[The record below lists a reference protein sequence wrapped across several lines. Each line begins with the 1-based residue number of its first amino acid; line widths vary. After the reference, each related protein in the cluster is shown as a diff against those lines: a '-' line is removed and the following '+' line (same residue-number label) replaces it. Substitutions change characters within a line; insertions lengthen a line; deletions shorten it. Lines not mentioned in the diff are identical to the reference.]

1 MTRHVSHCLVAKHRP
16 PRPGTAEHDEQQ
28 AQAIAAQLAYCM
40 AENIAPRNVRLD
52 EQETA
57 KIVGFPIG
65 GSGGGKYQIP
75 LVGARGHRRLADLL
89 HVVRVVQPA
98 VWSRAVEI
106 AGGRAWREFEMR
118 QVARAATSPRAA
130 SGLSGTSHPRVAAR
144 TPHSEP

>member
-16 PRPGTAEHDEQQ
+16 PQPSTAEHDEQQ
-28 AQAIAAQLAYCM
+28 AQAIADRLIACM
-40 AENIAPRNVRLD
+40 VANTPTRNVRLD
-52 EQETA
+52 AAATSA
-57 KIVGFPIG
+57 IVGFPIG

-106 AGGRAWREFEMR
+106 AGGRQWRVFEM
-118 QVARAATSPRAA
+118 
-130 SGLSGTSHPRVAAR
+130 GLTAQRRRKDA
-144 TPHSEP
+144 

>member
-1 MTRHVSHCLVAKHRP
+1 MIRHVSHCLVAKHRP
-16 PRPGTAEHDEQQ
+16 PQPSTAQHDEQQ
-28 AQAIAAQLAYCM
+28 AQAIAERLIACM
-40 AENIAPRNVRLD
+40 VANTPTRLVRLD
-52 EQETA
+52 AAATSA
-57 KIVGFPIG
+57 IVGFPIG

-75 LVGARGHRRLADLL
+75 LVGVNGHRSLADVL

-118 QVARAATSPRAA
+118 QAVRAA
-130 SGLSGTSHPRVAAR
+130 SGLSGSSHPRPPAR

>member
-16 PRPGTAEHDEQQ
+16 PQPSTAEHDERQ

-40 AENIAPRNVRLD
+40 AENIAPRNVRLG

-75 LVGARGHRRLADLL
+75 LVGARGHRSLADLL

-106 AGGRAWREFEMR
+106 AGGRQWRVFEMR
-118 QVARAATSPRAA
+118 LTAKGKRK
-130 SGLSGTSHPRVAAR
+130 
-144 TPHSEP
+144 